1 MLTILRLLPRSSSS
15 RTMADADVGSLDE
28 QLRDVDVRLKSV
40 DDEIS
45 RLQTKRSKLEEKRQK
60 LVELKEKNEF
70 QKLTKRNWG
79 SKGNLAIY

>member
-1 MLTILRLLPRSSSS
+1 
-15 RTMADADVGSLDE
+15 MANAESGSLDE
-28 QLRDVDVRLKSV
+28 ELRDVDVRLKSV

-79 SKGNLAIY
+79 SKGNLAIYCTKLTRPKFFLSS